1 MSDNLYE
8 TMSDEQLQQN
18 VVALQNERNKGMSTV
33 EDAKAAVSKV
43 NQKIELIV
51 AEIGRRNY
59 ATMLESF
66 VLTPEHLILLREYG
80 SQVAEITESDL
91 QIAEK
96 LGWTVED
103 DGLSDAQEHNIARL
117 LAELTYAQQYINK
130 HADGLVNAEKVGK

>member
-1 MSDNLYE
+1 MQENPYE
-8 TMSDEQLQQN
+8 TMSDEQLQTN
-18 VVALQNERNKGMSTV
+18 VVALQRERNEGMSRV
-33 EDAKAAVSKV
+33 ETEKKAVAKV
-43 NQKIELIV
+43 NEKIEAIL
-51 AEIGRRNY
+51 AEVGRRNY

-96 LGWTVED
+96 LGWAVED
-103 DGLSDAQEHNIARL
+103 EGLSDAQEHNIARL